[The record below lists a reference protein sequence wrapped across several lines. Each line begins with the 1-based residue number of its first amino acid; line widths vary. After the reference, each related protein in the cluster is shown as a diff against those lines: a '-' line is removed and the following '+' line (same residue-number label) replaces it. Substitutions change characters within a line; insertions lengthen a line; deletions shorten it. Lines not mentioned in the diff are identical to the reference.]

1 MGNYCNGGGKLSRAS
16 GFTILEI
23 LVAMAIFM
31 ILGAFAVPQWG
42 ILLSSYRL
50 TTGARRVATELH
62 SARIRAMT
70 QYARFRVVFDSPT
83 TYTVQKEQTP
93 GLGDF
98 TAIRGLKSLPLGIIA
113 GLNNTPVFQTRGN
126 ASPAA
131 TITLTNSHS
140 ETKQV
145 VVNLT
150 GRIDI
155 R

>member
-1 MGNYCNGGGKLSRAS
+1 MIEDCNGGGKLSLSR

-31 ILGAFAVPQWG
+31 ILGGFAIPQWG
-42 ILLSSYRL
+42 TLLSGYRL

-62 SARIRAMT
+62 SARNRAMA
-70 QYARFRVVFDSPT
+70 QYARMRLVFDSPT
-83 TYTVQKEQTP
+83 TYTVQKEQTR
-93 GLGDF
+93 GVGDF
-98 TAIRGLKSLPLGIIA
+98 TAISGLKRLPFGITA
-113 GLNNTPVFQTRGN
+113 GFNNTPVFQTRGN

-131 TITLTNSHS
+131 TITLTNADS